1 MVSTQYWVHLVSYEW
16 CLVRKKMHSCEA
28 VIILYSTKKYFF
40 KIYLCL
46 QVLRSRHV
54 FSNYLL
60 TYIIIIKYLLH
71 KLINFY
77 YNILN
82 ASIRRSD
89 NSLVWNVQIV
99 FFFKSASLQLIHSII
114 HEYKELRPIK
124 DRITYKSIIANN
136 SLE

>member
-99 FFFKSASLQLIHSII
+99 FFSNQPLYNWSIQSSMNTKNSDQLRIESHTSQLLQII
-114 HEYKELRPIK
+114 H
-124 DRITYKSIIANN
+124 
-136 SLE
+136 